1 MRVPDEAEETEARSG
16 KSTLKGIPLGGR
28 LLGRDYT
35 EADIAWLEEQD
46 LTEPTVVTALQ
57 SAYEQND
64 PAERG
69 FVGFRASALGHS
81 VGSEAELR
89 QRLAEADER
98 LKEDPKH
105 YDTRVKRLMARMGLA
120 LHADA
125 QAFRAARCAPG
136 GASPRQPQP

>member
-1 MRVPDEAEETEARSG
+1 METQTRDGERTLRGVPPGAG
-16 KSTLKGIPLGGR
+16 

-69 FVGFRASALGHS
+69 FVGFRISPLGHS

-89 QRLAEADER
+89 QRLAEAEE
-98 LKEDPKH
+98 LLTQNPKH
-105 YDTRVKRLMARMGLA
+105 YDTRVKRLMAMVGLA
-120 LHADA
+120 LHAKV
-125 QAFRAARCAPG
+125 RAEAG
-136 GASPRQPQP
+136 TG